1 MGTYAITSGAGTL
14 SAPNYQLIFVNG
26 ALMVDP
32 ATLTVTADSQS
43 RTYGSTNPT
52 LTAEEAADLGLI
64 TEVVD
69 DERLAE
75 RADELAGQLVAL
87 PAQALSSTKR
97 LVWSGL
103 GAPVEARLAEEA
115 RTVSDL
121 SGTADALEGL
131 RAVIER
137 RAPRFTGK

>member
-1 MGTYAITSGAGTL
+1 MEPDQPAEPLAVDLDDGDRGESARRRVRQPGHWTFPSSDRDAFAHPGTRFFG
-14 SAPNYQLIFVNG
+14 
-26 ALMVDP
+26 
-32 ATLTVTADSQS
+32 
-43 RTYGSTNPT
+43 
-52 LTAEEAADLGLI
+52 EAS
-64 TEVVD
+64 VRVQVD
-69 DERLAE
+69 DELLAA
-75 RADELAGQLVAL
+75 RADKLANQLVAL

-137 RAPRFTGK
+137 RAPRFTGR